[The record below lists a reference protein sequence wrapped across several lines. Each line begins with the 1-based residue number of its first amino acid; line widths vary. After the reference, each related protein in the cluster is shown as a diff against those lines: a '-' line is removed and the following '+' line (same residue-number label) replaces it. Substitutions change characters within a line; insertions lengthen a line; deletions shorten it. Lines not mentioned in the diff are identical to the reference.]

1 MSESIYVDSPAGVLT
16 LQGNETDSMLSL
28 KGTPIQ
34 LAWLRE
40 IGTTWRYTVAK
51 SMGES
56 DLVEDH
62 KFRQFVKYGYLGPEP
77 LSQQFQYLLSLLH
90 SGLYELSMAS
100 LPKDMELI
108 ELKASKGVCGFF
120 NGYGGIEDVIATQDR
135 FDQKTLDDYTKAIQG
150 GLQPILVVLTSHAS
164 KNQFILDG
172 HHKYLAY
179 CRLKK
184 HPRAL
189 VIKLLNPTP
198 IPKQD
203 ALKILDAGHPKGGE
217 YNDAYAKF

>member
-1 MSESIYVDSPAGVLT
+1 MLR

-28 KGTPIQ
+28 KGAPIQ
-34 LAWLRE
+34 MAWLRE
-40 IGTTWRYTVAK
+40 IGTTWRYAVAK
-51 SMGES
+51 TIGES
-56 DLVEDH
+56 DLVDDH

-77 LSQQFQYLLSLLH
+77 LSQQFQCILKFLH
-90 SGLYELSMAS
+90 SGTYELSMAS
-100 LPKDMELI
+100 LPKDMDLV
-108 ELKASKGVCGFF
+108 ELKASKGGYGFF
-120 NGYGGIEDVIATQDR
+120 NGYGGIEDVIATQER
-135 FDQKTLDDYTKAIQG
+135 FDQKTLDDYMKAIQG
-150 GLQPILVVLTSHAS
+150 GLQPILVVLTSHS
-164 KNQFILDG
+164 TKNKFILDG

-203 ALKILDAGHPKGGE
+203 ALKILDGGHPKGPE
-217 YNDAYAKF
+217 YTAAYSKA

>member
-1 MSESIYVDSPAGVLT
+1 
-16 LQGNETDSMLSL
+16 MLSL

-40 IGTTWRYTVAK
+40 IGTTWRYAVSK
-51 SMGES
+51 PMGES

-77 LSQQFQYLLSLLH
+77 LSQQFQYILKLLH
-90 SGLYELSMAS
+90 SGRYELSMES
-100 LPKDMELI
+100 LPKDMDLV
-108 ELKASKGVCGFF
+108 ELKASKSGYGFF
-120 NGYGGIEDVIATQDR
+120 NGYGGIEDVIATQER
-135 FDQKTLDDYTKAIQG
+135 FDEKTLDDYMKAIQG
-150 GLQPILVVLTSHAS
+150 GLQPILVVLTSHS
-164 KNQFILDG
+164 TKNKLILDG

-198 IPKQD
+198 IPRQD
-203 ALKILDAGHPKGGE
+203 ALKIFDSGNPKGAE
-217 YNDAYAKF
+217 YKDAYAKF